1 MSWHDHV
8 ATIATT
14 ASQKLGVLFRY
25 RKLYTPE
32 QLLLLYKA
40 QIRPSLEYCSHVW
53 GCAPKHSLKL
63 LDSIQNRA
71 VRLLLTKDL
80 HSLEHRRRVAGLF
93 LFYRFY
99 HGRCS
104 SELSQIITPKAVRT
118 RNFREAL
125 HAHPY
130 QAEVPTPRTSLLQHS
145 FFWKTSTLWNELSG
159 SRVGWEKDRS
169 PAQTTTTA
177 STGAQPNTPQQSQD
191 KTVSELFKM
200 SHSGYSAPV
209 TSWNGTRSQLDR
221 EIHEERR
228 EERKRSLA
236 DSSHDQNLKAKHQK
250 TNNYNNHYKSNPGY
264 NPIQRTTIQL
274 KRLWDK
280 VKRSRKSQLAEE
292 RRELMATG
300 GGPARPAL
308 AQNPSVDLLVPHI
321 AFEIDVGDD
330 SDGIQLNTVQAQS
343 SLADE
348 QPGPSTSTTIDQV
361 MSVEEDMPSTS
372 KLHTSVETPKS
383 TKRVV
388 RTGSSKKKYP
398 AQGTEL
404 EQLTA
409 ARLLLIEQERRHENE
424 LHELR
429 MEEAFYRKEAARLA
443 MLQEEKKLEQLNKK
457 L

>member
-1 MSWHDHV
+1 
-8 ATIATT
+8 
-14 ASQKLGVLFRY
+14 
-25 RKLYTPE
+25 
-32 QLLLLYKA
+32 
-40 QIRPSLEYCSHVW
+40 
-53 GCAPKHSLKL
+53 
-63 LDSIQNRA
+63 
-71 VRLLLTKDL
+71 
-80 HSLEHRRRVAGLF
+80 
-93 LFYRFY
+93 
-99 HGRCS
+99 
-104 SELSQIITPKAVRT
+104 
-118 RNFREAL
+118 
-125 HAHPY
+125 
-130 QAEVPTPRTSLLQHS
+130 
-145 FFWKTSTLWNELSG
+145 
-159 SRVGWEKDRS
+159 
-169 PAQTTTTA
+169 
-177 STGAQPNTPQQSQD
+177 
-191 KTVSELFKM
+191 
-200 SHSGYSAPV
+200 
-209 TSWNGTRSQLDR
+209 
-221 EIHEERR
+221 
-228 EERKRSLA
+228 
-236 DSSHDQNLKAKHQK
+236 
-250 TNNYNNHYKSNPGY
+250 
-264 NPIQRTTIQL
+264 
-274 KRLWDK
+274 
-280 VKRSRKSQLAEE
+280 
-292 RRELMATG
+292 MATG